1 MPVSLWLK
9 LKTDQFLD
17 STTFVTQ
24 TKYPKPLLYY
34 LHKKKQKKPPEL
46 SVPGL
51 FLSSLYC
58 TFLWLFKLKTFLSG
72 DIETIP
78 GPAQKESQK
87 KSFSIYH
94 WNLNSITAHGYTKV
108 SLLKACNYS
117 PQNGYY
123 LFIGK
128 TFWL

>member
-34 LHKKKQKKPPEL
+34 LHKKKQKKPPWI
-46 SVPGL
+46 
-51 FLSSLYC
+51 SSLYC
-58 TFLWLFKLKTFLSG
+58 TLLWLFKLKTFLSG

-87 KSFSIYH
+87 KSFSIDH

>member
-34 LHKKKQKKPPEL
+34 LHKKKQKKTPWI
-46 SVPGL
+46 
-51 FLSSLYC
+51 SSLYC
-58 TFLWLFKLKTFLSG
+58 TLLWLFKLKTFLSG